1 LWNVVF
7 ISDVWLKI
15 KYILL
20 NKMEQMLPTE
30 KNTAILN
37 SDNKNTLYVNFY
49 QHYITLLVSPYYYVY
64 AAV

>member
-1 LWNVVF
+1 
-7 ISDVWLKI
+7 
-15 KYILL
+15 
-20 NKMEQMLPTE
+20 MEQMLPTE